1 MKLFSLILVLIV
13 LALNLVPC
21 ADVQEEADQQTA
33 AAGKQASAVNR
44 QVPAASQHPD
54 TGHPHPFNDSCSP
67 FCHCSCC
74 ANSSVTQLLQ
84 LSSVPSTDYKNAAI
98 PYLTGN
104 YIDVSLP
111 VWQPPQW
118 S

>member
-1 MKLFSLILVLIV
+1 MMKVFSLILVMLV

-21 ADVQEEADQQTA
+21 ADVQETAETTKAAVHQQTHADQHA
-33 AAGKQASAVNR
+33 
-44 QVPAASQHPD
+44 PFMD
-54 TGHPHPFNDSCSP
+54 TCSP

-74 ANSSVTQLLQ
+74 ANSFVAQLLQ
-84 LSSVPSTDYKNAAI
+84 LSSVPFTTYKNTTV
-98 PYLTGN
+98 PYISGK

-118 S
+118 V